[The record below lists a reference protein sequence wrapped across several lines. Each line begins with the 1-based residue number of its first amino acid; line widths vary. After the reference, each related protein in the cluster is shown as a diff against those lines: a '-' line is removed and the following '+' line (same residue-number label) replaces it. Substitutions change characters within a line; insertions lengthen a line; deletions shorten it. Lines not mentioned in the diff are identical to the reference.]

1 MVLWIKI
8 NTENRFSKRCIGCD
22 KDRKGFNQDVF
33 ETLIKTLVTFSS
45 KLSRCYWLLYISMC
59 LVFKRMNLS

>member
-1 MVLWIKI
+1 MYCI
-8 NTENRFSKRCIGCD
+8 NLIFLVAWFYGLKPILRIGFSKRCIGCD

-45 KLSRCYWLLYISMC
+45 KLSRCY
-59 LVFKRMNLS
+59 